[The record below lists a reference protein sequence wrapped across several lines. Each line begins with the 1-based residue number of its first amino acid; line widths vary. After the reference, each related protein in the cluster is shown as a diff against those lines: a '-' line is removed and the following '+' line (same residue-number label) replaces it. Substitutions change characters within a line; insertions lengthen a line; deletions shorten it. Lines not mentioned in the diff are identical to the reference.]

1 MRKELTYQCVGG
13 NHFNGK
19 PDTHVFTT
27 SNKQVQKAH
36 DGMHR
41 YCKGI
46 VKDVTEWREQ
56 QAVETRAKLREL
68 GIEPT
73 REGDPYADEGDP
85 YADEKRYMP
94 GPDGQP
100 IEI

>member
-1 MRKELTYQCVGG
+1 MRKELTYQCVDG
-13 NHFNGK
+13 NHFNGT
-19 PDTHVFTT
+19 PDIHVFST

-73 REGDPYADEGDP
+73 KDEEEDIPKEPRTLRGH
-85 YADEKRYMP
+85 
-94 GPDGQP
+94 DGQP
-100 IEI
+100 ILI